1 MNVVMSYRISGR
13 DGWSDKLDTGST
25 VEEWNAMTP
34 VERQEVADDVLAQ
47 VIVCG
52 FHAEDGSEVR
62 V

>member
-1 MNVVMSYRISGR
+1 MNVVMSYHVSGR
-13 DGWSDKLDTGST
+13 GGWSGKLDTGST

-34 VERQEVADDVLAQ
+34 AEQRVVADETVAQ
-47 VIVCG
+47 VIIYG